1 MSALTASPS
10 RLASTSSPQ
19 PQNPIALRL
28 YKVLGA
34 NFDDAATREA
44 LQTLSELYAPTSVL
58 HPPSKV
64 KDVTR
69 DGDDTHLD
77 DIEDTEGQSRT
88 AVNGVHVAEPLP
100 GDIAARAR
108 RNLRRDVE
116 NRLAESS
123 RKFLKAFGDVDKQLD
138 TLQEHLSAMRVRC
151 HDAEA
156 QLEETNDAC
165 KSLLDRAGSLR
176 EERSVL
182 TTRQA
187 IVSLFLGRF
196 TLDKEEK
203 EALTSRDVPV
213 DKRFFRAMDK
223 AEKIRDDCRV
233 LMTGEDGP
241 TPAGVDILSA
251 TSSYLEQA
259 YQKIFRWCCFEFRQ
273 MGRDTTL
280 EVEPSMREAVRRL
293 RERPELV
300 TEALTYLS
308 QTRQA
313 TLLTAFTNALTRGGP
328 GGLPR
333 PIEMHAHDPLRY
345 VGDMLAWVHQ
355 AIAAEREFLESLF
368 NIGGDRRMV
377 GSIRRFAASV
387 EEEWMSELMDAAVG
401 KLCTPLKVRV
411 QQTVRSQE
419 SSITSYKIANLL
431 QFYMLTM
438 QRTIGEE
445 AILSNT
451 LKEMTNMAFEVFFN
465 YIDTQGRS
473 LLRVPP
479 DLDDLSVSPP
489 LIILDH
495 AQVLR
500 EIMIVY
506 DSSLVGDETEE
517 QLATG
522 FGDILDKMVDPAI
535 ETCVTSSEEK
545 RKHRPTWD
553 KSVFVLNTLAYLQ
566 GVIEPY
572 RFTAEK
578 QGVIQGLIE
587 TKVLQL
593 TEEHYRDLL
602 KEAGLHEVVVA
613 IENRP
618 PSEPLSRI
626 PAAQTAHLQTSLREF
641 SSWLSGPGVVE
652 SPRLAQ
658 LTLQS
663 LAARVHQAALQRLAE
678 AYELIC
684 EEVRRPENRYEA
696 AATLLGSERPFGQ
709 VHLLWQ
715 IFGLQEEGRVEAGK
729 DGT

>member
-1 MSALTASPS
+1 MSAVTVSPS
-10 RLASTSSPQ
+10 RHTSTASPQ

-28 YKVLGA
+28 YKALGA

-44 LQTLSELYAPTSVL
+44 LQTLSELYAPSSFAY
-58 HPPSKV
+58 PPAKSR
-64 KDVTR
+64 DVSR
-69 DGDDTHLD
+69 DGDDAQLD
-77 DIEDTEGQSRT
+77 GLEDGDAPNGLSRPAT
-88 AVNGVHVAEPLP
+88 NGVRIAEPIP

-116 NRLAESS
+116 SRLAESS
-123 RKFLKAFGDVDKQLD
+123 RKFLKAFGEVDKQLD

-151 HDAEA
+151 DEA
-156 QLEETNDAC
+156 QTQLDETNDAC

-176 EERSVL
+176 EERQVI
-182 TTRQA
+182 TTRQS
-187 IVSLFLGRF
+187 IVSLLLGRF
-196 TLDKEEK
+196 TLDEEEK

-259 YQKIFRWCCFEFRQ
+259 YQKIFRWCCFQFRQ
-273 MGRDTTL
+273 MGRDAQL
-280 EVEPSMREAVRRL
+280 EVGPSMREAVRRL
-293 RERPELV
+293 RERPELL

-308 QTRQA
+308 HTRQD

-368 NIGGDRRMV
+368 DVRGDKRMV

-431 QFYMLTM
+431 QFYMQTM

-445 AILSNT
+445 AILSKA
-451 LKEMTNMAFEVFFN
+451 LKEMTDMAFEVFF
-465 YIDTQGRS
+465 DSVDSQGRS

-479 DLDDLSVSPP
+479 DLDDTSLTPH

-500 EIMIVY
+500 EIMVVY
-506 DSSLVGDETEE
+506 DSSLLGDETEE
-517 QLATG
+517 QLAAG
-522 FGDILDKMVDPAI
+522 FRDILDKMVDPAI
-535 ETCVTSSEEK
+535 ETCLTSSEEK

-566 GVIEPY
+566 GVIEPF

-593 TEEHYRDLL
+593 TEEHYRNLL
-602 KEAGLHEVVVA
+602 KEAGLHDVVA
-613 IENRP
+613 AIEGRQ

-626 PAAQTAHLQTSLREF
+626 PAAQTSRLQTALREF
-641 SSWLSGPGVVE
+641 SRWLSGPGVVE
-652 SPRLAQ
+652 SPRLSQ
-658 LTLQS
+658 LTLQT
-663 LAARVHQAALQRLAE
+663 LASRVHQAALQRLAE
-678 AYELIC
+678 AYQHIC

-715 IFGLQEEGRVEAGK
+715 IFGLQ
-729 DGT
+729 D